1 MSSLSFN
8 FIEEYL
14 RKVVTQMSTDA
25 IVAELGEI
33 TVVVLVKEVV
43 GGEVVV
49 GKLMRTTL
57 YLRSRLCLSTSN

>member
-57 YLRSRLCLSTSN
+57 YLRARSCLSTSN